1 MCTHGDVGGDLV
13 SLAEAGTTV
22 MAMDCEM
29 VETTEATDALGESV
43 FSVAKESLI
52 HVRFFTLRG
61 NGRAGWESCITTCS
75 EQIGDS
81 YLLEY
86 T

>member
-43 FSVAKESLI
+43 FSVA
-52 HVRFFTLRG
+52 
-61 NGRAGWESCITTCS
+61 NGSERVAYIWEILHTDRRSAAGWGVYITTCS
-75 EQIGDS
+75 VQVGD
-81 YLLEY
+81 
-86 T
+86 

>member
-43 FSVAKESLI
+43 FSVAIGSERVTLTYGK
-52 HVRFFTLRG
+52 FFTL
-61 NGRAGWESCITTCS
+61 T
-75 EQIGDS
+75 GDLQLVGGS
-81 YLLEY
+81 I
-86 T
+86 